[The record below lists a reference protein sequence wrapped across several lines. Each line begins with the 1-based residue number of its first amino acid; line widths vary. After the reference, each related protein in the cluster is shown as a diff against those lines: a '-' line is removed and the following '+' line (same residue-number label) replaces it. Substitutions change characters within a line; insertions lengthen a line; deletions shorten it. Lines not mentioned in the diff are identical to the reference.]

1 VPRRYELK
9 KLLGQGGMGDVWLGR
24 DRRLR
29 RPVAVKVVQER
40 WAGQQ
45 NVVRRFAEEAS

>member
-1 VPRRYELK
+1 
-9 KLLGQGGMGDVWLGR
+9 MGDVWLGR

-40 WAGQQ
+40 WADNQQ
-45 NVVRRFAEEAS
+45 VYRRFAEEAQLTSRL